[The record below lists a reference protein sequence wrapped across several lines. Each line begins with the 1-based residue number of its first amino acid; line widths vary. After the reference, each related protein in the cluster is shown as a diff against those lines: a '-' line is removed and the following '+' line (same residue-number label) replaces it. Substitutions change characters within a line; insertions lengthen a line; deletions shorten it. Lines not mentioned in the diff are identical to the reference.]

1 MNTFEEDFKRERADR
16 EGMCS
21 KITTLEGQILTLQQ
35 SLDERHEKE
44 TLLHEKESVK
54 SKMEMEF
61 LQREELVAEWE
72 EEKLVLTSQVNG
84 YSRQC
89 DELKKTLLH
98 FQNKC
103 KSLEGQLKHKAGL
116 ETEVINFNN
125 NYYSTCNFNQL
136 KSQLQ
141 HKVTEVIY

>member
-1 MNTFEEDFKRERADR
+1 MS
-16 EGMCS
+16 S

-35 SLDERHEKE
+35 SLNDERHEKE

-61 LQREELVAEWE
+61 LQREEQVAEWE

-89 DELKKTLLH
+89 DELKNYKFKTSVSH
-98 FQNKC
+98 WK
-103 KSLEGQLKHKAGL
+103 
-116 ETEVINFNN
+116 IN
-125 NYYSTCNFNQL
+125 
-136 KSQLQ
+136 
-141 HKVTEVIY
+141 